1 MVQVTAKR
9 NQEEKYKEKE
19 LDYKE
24 RKRVK
29 RRGYLSKDNNMIN
42 NDLEEDGSKIITPW
56 HKQEWRFGTYI
67 PTSR

>member
-42 NDLEEDGSKIITPW
+42 NDLEEDGSKIITP
-56 HKQEWRFGTYI
+56 
-67 PTSR
+67 